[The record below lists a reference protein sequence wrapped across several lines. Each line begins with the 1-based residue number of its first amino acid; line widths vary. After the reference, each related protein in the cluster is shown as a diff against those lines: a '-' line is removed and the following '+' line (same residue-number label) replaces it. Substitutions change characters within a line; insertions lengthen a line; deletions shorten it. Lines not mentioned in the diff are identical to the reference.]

1 LGNLPEAHLTI
12 AGFGVIAN
20 SARATSAREKL
31 AEEIGVEA
39 VAALVE
45 LSPFHFSRAFKQT
58 RLAQSH

>member
-1 LGNLPEAHLTI
+1 M
-12 AGFGVIAN
+12 IAN

-39 VAALVE
+39 VAALGE